1 MAAPKPTVERYENGD
16 IIFREGESSDTLYLV
31 ASGEVAL
38 FKEGNAGLVH
48 LATIGR
54 GDLVGDLPAVD
65 QDPRGVMAVAR
76 GEVTLHVFPRKAG
89 LRRLGED
96 PDLTLRLLVRLS
108 RRLASAHDRIVSLE
122 PHADVPAADLQA
134 EAGGGE
140 GAGTALVP
148 AGGEAMARYATSSPS
163 GRSGGASRSLFR
175 RVFNV
180 LRGASDPPR
189 AADDALAAVAR
200 GRQQVLVV
208 AGFSGAGA
216 DEQRSRVVA
225 GLEALPGVRLIKL
238 DRSVPYSGDLDS
250 YTAVAGAVVAG
261 RQMLLEARG
270 DLMIWGGPDPSGRLL
285 ELRFLNP
292 WSSKEPERV
301 GMMSPQN
308 ALFLPLDF
316 EEKWSVLL
324 RAVAQAALEPR
335 TEQQGHAMLEVL
347 PGLAEEAG
355 GLLSDL
361 PYGLSGLE
369 TAQIVACYGNV
380 LAVVG
385 AWANELAWLEHA
397 AAAHEEAIRHLP
409 RDAEA
414 EWGVFHRS
422 LGLVQQAM
430 ADRASTAVGPRQA
443 MDSFKAALES
453 FHRDLYPH
461 EWASL
466 KNRIGVLAYK
476 VHMAEGDPAAVRESI
491 AAFQAALQVF
501 GRAEAPD
508 RWGEI
513 MNDLAQVL
521 QVYGGQE
528 RNAEVLRRAAEAAT
542 AALDVRPRD
551 QVPLLW
557 AATQNNLGSAL
568 FLLFRVDRDVGALH
582 QAREAF
588 HQAASTYELNGA
600 KRQADVVTRNLSRVE
615 NLIDRQSSTRPTAD
629 PTWAGR
635 RPGVD
640 PAGSGDAGGDIP
652 EALPME
658 ENLR

>member
-1 MAAPKPTVERYENGD
+1 MAAPKPTLQRFEDGD
-16 IIFREGESSDTLYLV
+16 IIFREGESSDLLYLV

-38 FKEGNAGLVH
+38 FKEGEAGLVH
-48 LATIGR
+48 LATIGK
-54 GDLVGDLPAVD
+54 GDLVGELTALD
-65 QDPRGVMAVAR
+65 QDPRGATAVAR
-76 GEVTLHVFPRKAG
+76 GAVALHVFPRRAG
-89 LRRLGED
+89 LRRLAED
-96 PDLTLRLLVRLS
+96 PDLTLRLMVRLS
-108 RRLASAHDRIVSLE
+108 RRLASAQERIVSLE
-122 PHADVPAADLQA
+122 RQADVPAAELRG
-134 EAGGGE
+134 EATIGYGVGE
-140 GAGTALVP
+140 GTGTALVP
-148 AGGEAMARYATSSPS
+148 VTAEASTRGAS
-163 GRSGGASRSLFR
+163 GRGRDPSRSLFR
-175 RVFNV
+175 RVFSA
-180 LRGASDPPR
+180 LRGGGPPPR
-189 AADDALAAVAR
+189 AAEEALSAVAR
-200 GRQQVLVV
+200 GRQQTLVV
-208 AGFSGAGA
+208 AGFSGVGA
-216 DEQRSRVVA
+216 DEQRVRVVE
-225 GLEALPGVRLIKL
+225 GLQALPGVRLVKL
-238 DRSVPYSGDLDS
+238 ERSVPYSGDLDR
-250 YTAVAGAVVAG
+250 YTGLAGAVVAG

-292 WSSKEPERV
+292 WGSKELERV

-316 EEKWSVLL
+316 EEGWSVLL

-347 PGLAEEAG
+347 PALAEEAG
-355 GLLSDL
+355 ALLSEL
-361 PYGLSGLE
+361 PHGLSGLE
-369 TAQIVACYGNV
+369 TGHIVACYANV

-430 ADRASTAVGPRQA
+430 ADRASASVGPRQA
-443 MDSFKAALES
+443 MDSFKAALETY
-453 FHRDLYPH
+453 HRDLYPH
-461 EWASL
+461 DWAGL

-476 VHMAEGDPAAVRESI
+476 VHMVEGDPAAVRESV

-501 GRAEAPD
+501 GKTDAPE

-528 RNAEVLRRAAEAAT
+528 RNAEVLRRAVDAAT
-542 AALDVRPRD
+542 AALEVRPRD
-551 QVPLLW
+551 QYPLQW
-557 AATQNNLGSAL
+557 AATQNNIGSAL

-588 HQAASTYELNGA
+588 HQAANTYELNGA
-600 KRQADVVTRNLSRVE
+600 KRQADVVTRNLNRVE
-615 NLIDRQSSTRPTAD
+615 NLIDRQSNRPVAE
-629 PTWAGR
+629 PSWAAHPSGAT
-635 RPGVD
+635 G
-640 PAGSGDAGGDIP
+640 PAGSIDDAP

>member
-1 MAAPKPTVERYENGD
+1 MAAPKPSVKRFENGD
-16 IIFREGESSDTLYLV
+16 VIFREGDTSETLFLV

-38 FKEGNAGLVH
+38 FKEGPQGLLH
-48 LATIGR
+48 LVTVGK
-54 GDLVGDLPAVD
+54 GDLVGELAALD
-65 QDPRGVMAVAR
+65 QDPRTSTAVAR
-76 GEVTLHVFPRKAG
+76 GDVTLHAYPRKAG
-89 LRRLGED
+89 LRRLADD
-96 PDLTLRLLVRLS
+96 PDLTLRLMVRLS
-108 RRLASAHDRIVSLE
+108 RRLSSAYDRILHLE
-122 PHADVPAADLQA
+122 THADVPAADFSGSG
-134 EAGGGE
+134 AGSAPPSRA
-140 GAGTALVP
+140 AGTALVP
-148 AGGEAMARYATSSPS
+148 VGNPTGAGLGT
-163 GRSGGASRSLFR
+163 GREVSRGIFR
-175 RVFNV
+175 RLFNV
-180 LRGASDPPR
+180 LRGGGVPPQ
-189 AADDALAAVAR
+189 ADEALSAVAR
-200 GRQQVLVV
+200 SRQQTLVV
-208 AGFSGAGA
+208 AGFSGTGA
-216 DEQRSRVVA
+216 DDQRTRVVD
-225 GLEALPGVRLIKL
+225 GLQSLSGVRVVKL
-238 DRSVPYSGDLDS
+238 DRSVPYSGELDT
-250 YTAVAGAVVAG
+250 YTALAGAVGTG

-270 DLMIWGGPDPSGRLL
+270 DLMVWGGPDVSGRLL

-292 WSSKEPERV
+292 WGSKEPERV

-324 RAVAQAALEPR
+324 RAVTQAALEPR
-335 TEQQGHAMLEVL
+335 TEQQGHAMLEIL

-355 GLLSDL
+355 ALLSDL

-369 TAQIVACYGNV
+369 TAHIVACYGNV

-414 EWGVFHRS
+414 EWGVLHRS

-430 ADRASTAVGPRQA
+430 VDRGSASVGPRQA

-453 FHRDLYPH
+453 FHRDLYPY
-461 EWASL
+461 EWAGL
-466 KNRIGVLAYK
+466 KNRIGILAYK
-476 VHMAEGDPAAVRESI
+476 VHMSEGDPAAVRESV

-501 GRAEAPD
+501 GKQDTPE

-528 RNAEVLRRAAEAAT
+528 RSADILRRAVEVAM

-568 FLLFRVDRDVGALH
+568 FLLSRVDRDVGALH

-588 HQAASTYELNGA
+588 HQAATTYELNGA
-600 KRQADVVTRNLSRVE
+600 KRQADVVARNLSRVE
-615 NLIDRQSSTRPTAD
+615 NLIDRQSSRAVAEPG
-629 PTWAGR
+629 WVAGR
-635 RPGVD
+635 ADGARDDESQDTGET
-640 PAGSGDAGGDIP
+640 P
-652 EALPME
+652 EVLPME

>member
-1 MAAPKPTVERYENGD
+1 MAAPKPTLQRFEDGD
-16 IIFREGESSDTLYLV
+16 IIFREGESSDVLYLV

-38 FKEGNAGLVH
+38 FKEGDAGLVH
-48 LATIGR
+48 LATIGK
-54 GDLVGDLPAVD
+54 GDLVGELTALD
-65 QDPRGVMAVAR
+65 QDPRGATAVAR
-76 GEVTLHVFPRKAG
+76 GTVSVHVFPRRAG
-89 LRRLGED
+89 LRRLAED
-96 PDLTLRLLVRLS
+96 PDLTLRLMVRLS
-108 RRLASAHDRIVSLE
+108 RRLASAHDRIVHLE
-122 PHADVPAADLQA
+122 RQADVPVADLH
-134 EAGGGE
+134 GGATTEHGAGE
-140 GAGTALVP
+140 GTGTALVP
-148 AGGEAMARYATSSPS
+148 VFQDPAGRGAPRQ
-163 GRSGGASRSLFR
+163 GRDASRSLFR
-175 RVFNV
+175 RLFRA
-180 LRGASDPPR
+180 LRGGGPPPR
-189 AADDALAAVAR
+189 AADEALAAVAR
-200 GRQQVLVV
+200 GRQQTLVV

-216 DEQRSRVVA
+216 DDQRARVVE
-225 GLEALPGVRLIKL
+225 GLQALSGVRLVKL
-238 DRSVPYSGDLDS
+238 DRSVPYSGDLDR
-250 YTAVAGAVVAG
+250 YTGLAGAVVAG

-270 DLMIWGGPDPSGRLL
+270 DLMIWGGPEPSGRLL

-292 WSSKEPERV
+292 WGSKEPERV

-316 EEKWSVLL
+316 EEGWSVLL
-324 RAVAQAALEPR
+324 RAVTQAALEPR

-355 GLLSDL
+355 GVLSDL

-369 TAQIVACYGNV
+369 TGHIVACYGNV

-422 LGLVQQAM
+422 LGLVRQAM
-430 ADRASTAVGPRQA
+430 TDRASASVGPRQA

-461 EWASL
+461 DWAGL

-501 GRAEAPD
+501 GKADTPE

-513 MNDLAQVL
+513 MNDLGQVL

-528 RNAEVLRRAAEAAT
+528 RNAEVLRRAVDAAT

-551 QVPLLW
+551 QYPLLW
-557 AATQNNLGSAL
+557 AATQNNIGSAL
-568 FLLFRVDRDVGALH
+568 FLLFRVDKDIGALH

-600 KRQADVVTRNLSRVE
+600 KRQADVVTRNLNRVE
-615 NLIDRQSSTRPTAD
+615 NLIDRQSNRPVAEPSWAARHPGASD
-629 PTWAGR
+629 PT
-635 RPGVD
+635 
-640 PAGSGDAGGDIP
+640 GSMDDGGDVP